1 MRRISSAA
9 NGMAVLHLA
18 SSACLVPNTAA
29 ENNIPYLYV
38 RMVLAALQIAARGSS
53 QTEMRLWRLPH
64 LWKISWDILQQVAGR
79 W

>member
-18 SSACLVPNTAA
+18 SSAALVPNTAA

-38 RMVLAALQIAARGSS
+38 RMVLAARQIVVHDSS
-53 QTEMRLWRLPH
+53 QTEMKLWRLRH
-64 LWKISWDILQQVAGR
+64 L
-79 W
+79 